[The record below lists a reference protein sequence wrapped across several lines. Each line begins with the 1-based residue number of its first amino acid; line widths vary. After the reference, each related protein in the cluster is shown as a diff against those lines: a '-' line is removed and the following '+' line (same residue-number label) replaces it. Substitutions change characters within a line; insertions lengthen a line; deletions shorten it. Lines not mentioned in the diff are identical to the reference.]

1 MKVKAIL
8 HVIEYD
14 FKNFFRYRWFIVGL
28 IAMNLADLFISAVVF
43 TQMARI
49 NTPNFNYFQFFAP
62 GLAVV
67 GLFASAFM
75 IGREINMEVRREIHH
90 YLLSL
95 PMTRTELA
103 IGRVLAGGLRGML
116 YMTPL
121 LITNFLVIHFPT
133 LPQLLLIL
141 LTLLLLAIGISGV
154 SISIAVSTTSFE
166 KFVTARGVVYYLLF
180 FCSSVFY
187 PLLVIQN
194 ALEPKGLGLLVVFAQ
209 VNPLTSGADMIRSFL
224 LDPQVYVFSPFMLL
238 NVAIFSGMFASLAI
252 FAYMKI
258 LQRH

>member
-1 MKVKAIL
+1 VKAIL

-14 FKNFFRYRWFIVGL
+14 FRNFFRYRWFIAAL
-28 IAMNLADLFISAVVF
+28 IAMNLADLFISAIVF
-43 TQMARI
+43 TQM
-49 NTPNFNYFQFFAP
+49 TSLVDYFKFFAP
-62 GLAVV
+62 GLAVI

-75 IGREINMEVRREIHH
+75 IGREINMEVRREVHH

-121 LITNFLVIHFPT
+121 LITNFIVLHFPT

-166 KFVTARGVVYYLLF
+166 KFVTARGVVYYMFF

-187 PLLVIQN
+187 PLEVIQVL
-194 ALEPKGLGLLVVFAQ
+194 ATKGLGPLVTFAQ
-209 VNPLTSGADMIRSFL
+209 VNPLTNGSDLIRSFI
-224 LDPQVYVFSPFMLL
+224 LDPQKYVFSPLMIL
-238 NVAIFSGMFASLAI
+238 NVAVFSVI
-252 FAYMKI
+252 FAFLATFAYTKI

>member
-1 MKVKAIL
+1 MKAII

-14 FKNFFRYRWFIVGL
+14 FRNFFRYRWFIAAL
-28 IAMNLADLFISAVVF
+28 IAMNFADLFISAIVF
-43 TQMARI
+43 TQMASI
-49 NTPNFNYFQFFAP
+49 ADYFRFFAP

-90 YLLSL
+90 YMLSL

-121 LITNFLVIHFPT
+121 LITNFILLSFPT

-141 LTLLLLAIGISGV
+141 VTLLLLAIGISGV
-154 SISIAVSTTSFE
+154 SIAIATSTTSFE
-166 KFVTARGVVYYLLF
+166 KFVTARGAVYYLFF

-187 PLLVIQN
+187 PLSMIQVLSTRGLWPLV
-194 ALEPKGLGLLVVFAQ
+194 AFAQ
-209 VNPLTSGADMIRSFL
+209 INPLTNGSDLIRSFL
-224 LDPQVYVFSPFMLL
+224 LNSPEYTFSPLMLL
-238 NVAIFSGMFASLAI
+238 DVAAFCVI
-252 FAYMKI
+252 FALVATFAYSRI

>member
-1 MKVKAIL
+1 MKAIL

-14 FKNFFRYRWFIVGL
+14 FRNFFRYRWFIAAL

-43 TQMARI
+43 TQMTRGVVD
-49 NTPNFNYFQFFAP
+49 YFRFFAP
-62 GLAVV
+62 GLAVL

-75 IGREINMEVRREIHH
+75 IGREVNMEVRREVHH

-103 IGRVLAGGLRGML
+103 IGRVLSGGLRGML

-121 LITNFLVIHFPT
+121 LITNFVLLGLPT
-133 LPQLLLIL
+133 LPQLLLML
-141 LTLLLLAIGISGV
+141 LALFLLAIGISGV

-166 KFVTARGVVYYLLF
+166 KFVTARGVVYYLFF

-187 PLLVIQN
+187 PMTIIQTLETAGLTPLVR
-194 ALEPKGLGLLVVFAQ
+194 FAQ
-209 VNPLTSGADMIRSFL
+209 INPLTNGSDLLRSFL
-224 LDPQVYVFSPFMLL
+224 LGSPAFSPLMLL
-238 NVAIFSGMFASLAI
+238 DVAVFCMI
-252 FAYMKI
+252 FAFFATFAYSRI
-258 LQRH
+258 LMRH

>member
-1 MKVKAIL
+1 VRVRAIL
-8 HVIEYD
+8 RVIEYD

-43 TQMARI
+43 NKMTSI
-49 NTPNFNYFQFFAP
+49 VKYFQFFAP

-95 PMTRTELA
+95 PMTRAELA

-121 LITNFLVIHFPT
+121 LITNFVVLRFPT
-133 LPQLLLIL
+133 LPELLLIL
-141 LTLLLLAIGISGV
+141 LTLLMLAIGISGV

-166 KFVTARGVVYYLLF
+166 KFVTARGVVYYMLF

-187 PLLVIQN
+187 PLSVIQI
-194 ALEPKGLGLLVVFAQ
+194 LSTKGLAVLVVFAQ
-209 VNPLTSGADMIRSFL
+209 VNPLTNGADMIRSFL
-224 LDPQVYVFSPFMLL
+224 LNSPEYVFSPLMLL
-238 NVAIFSGMFASLAI
+238 NVAIFSAFFASLAV

>member
-1 MKVKAIL
+1 MKAIL

-14 FKNFFRYRWFIVGL
+14 FKNFFRYRWFIIGL
-28 IAMNLADLFISAVVF
+28 ITMNLADLFISAVVF
-43 TQMARI
+43 TQMTKNI
-49 NTPNFNYFQFFAP
+49 PNFDYFQFFAP
-62 GLAVV
+62 GLAVL

-95 PMTRTELA
+95 PMTRAELA

-121 LITNFLVIHFPT
+121 LITNFIVLRFPT
-133 LPQLLLIL
+133 LPQILLIL
-141 LTLLLLAIGISGV
+141 LTLLLLAVGISGV

-166 KFVTARGVVYYLLF
+166 KFVTARGVIYYLLF

-187 PLLVIQN
+187 PMSIIQVL
-194 ALEPKGLGLLVVFAQ
+194 ATKGLGNLVLFAQ
-209 VNPLTSGADMIRSFL
+209 INPLTNGADMIRSFL
-224 LDPQVYVFSPFMLL
+224 LDSPDYVFSPLMLL
-238 NVAIFSGMFASLAI
+238 DVAIFSMIFVFIAT
-252 FAYMKI
+252 FAYMKV

>member
-1 MKVKAIL
+1 MKAII

-14 FKNFFRYRWFIVGL
+14 FRNFFRYRWFIAAL
-28 IAMNLADLFISAVVF
+28 IAMNLADLFISAIVF
-43 TQMARI
+43 TQMTSI
-49 NTPNFNYFQFFAP
+49 VNYFKFFAP

-90 YLLSL
+90 YMLSL

-121 LITNFLVIHFPT
+121 LITNFLVLSFPT

-141 LTLLLLAIGISGV
+141 VTLLLLAIGISGV
-154 SISIAVSTTSFE
+154 SISIAASTTSFE
-166 KFVTARGVVYYLLF
+166 KFVTARGAIYYLFF

-187 PLLVIQN
+187 PLSMIQVLSTRGLWPLV
-194 ALEPKGLGLLVVFAQ
+194 AFAQ
-209 VNPLTSGADMIRSFL
+209 INPLTNGSDLIRSFL
-224 LDPQVYVFSPFMLL
+224 LDSPEYVFSPLMLL
-238 NVAIFSGMFASLAI
+238 DVAVFSII
-252 FAYMKI
+252 FAFLAAFAYSKV

>member
-1 MKVKAIL
+1 VKAIL

-14 FKNFFRYRWFIVGL
+14 FRNFFRYRWFIIAL

-43 TQMARI
+43 TQMTRGI
-49 NTPNFNYFQFFAP
+49 VDYFRFFAP
-62 GLAVV
+62 GLAVL

-75 IGREINMEVRREIHH
+75 IGREINMEVRREVHH

-95 PMTRTELA
+95 PMSRIELA
-103 IGRVLAGGLRGML
+103 IGRLLAGGLRGML

-121 LITNFLVIHFPT
+121 LLTNFVILGLPT

-141 LTLLLLAIGISGV
+141 LALLLLAIGISGV

-166 KFVTARGVVYYLLF
+166 KFVTARGVIYYLFF

-187 PLLVIQN
+187 PMAIIQTLETRGLTPLV
-194 ALEPKGLGLLVVFAQ
+194 KFAQ
-209 VNPLTSGADMIRSFL
+209 INPLTNGSDLIRSFL
-224 LDPQVYVFSPFMLL
+224 LGSPSFSPLMLL
-238 NVAIFSGMFASLAI
+238 DVAIFSVI
-252 FAYMKI
+252 FALCATFAYAKI
-258 LQRH
+258 LMRH

>member
-1 MKVKAIL
+1 VKAII
-8 HVIEYD
+8 HIIEYD
-14 FKNFFRYRWFIVGL
+14 FRNFFRYRWFVIGL

-43 TQMARI
+43 TQMASASI
-49 NTPNFNYFQFFAP
+49 VVNYFQFFAP

-103 IGRVLAGGLRGML
+103 VGRVLAGGMRGML

-121 LITNFLVIHFPT
+121 LITNFIVLRFPT

-166 KFVTARGVVYYLLF
+166 KFVTARGVVYYMLF

-187 PLLVIQN
+187 PLSVIQVLG
-194 ALEPKGLGLLVVFAQ
+194 AKGLGPLVTFAK
-209 VNPLTSGADMIRSFL
+209 VNPLTNGSDLIRSFL
-224 LDPQVYVFSPFMLL
+224 LDSPEYVFSPLMLL
-238 NVAIFSGMFASLAI
+238 NVAVFSGIFAFLAI
-252 FAYMKI
+252 FTYAKI
-258 LQRH
+258 LQRQ

>member
-1 MKVKAIL
+1 MRQIL

-14 FKNFFRYRWFIVGL
+14 FRNFFRYRWFIIAL
-28 IAMNLADLFISAVVF
+28 LAMNFADLFISAIVFSQMTRGVVD
-43 TQMARI
+43 
-49 NTPNFNYFQFFAP
+49 YFRFFAP
-62 GLAVV
+62 GLAVI

-75 IGREINMEVRREIHH
+75 IGREVNMEVRREVHH

-121 LITNFLVIHFPT
+121 LITNFALLGLPT
-133 LPQLLLIL
+133 LPELLVIL
-141 LTLLLLAIGISGV
+141 LALFLLAVGISGV

-166 KFVTARGVVYYLLF
+166 KFVTARGVVYYMFF

-187 PLLVIQN
+187 PMAIIQTLETRGLAPLVR
-194 ALEPKGLGLLVVFAQ
+194 FAEI
-209 VNPLTSGADMIRSFL
+209 NPLTNGSDLIRSFL
-224 LDPQVYVFSPFMLL
+224 LGSPVFSPLMLL
-238 NVAIFSGMFASLAI
+238 DVAIFCAI
-252 FAYMKI
+252 FSLLATFAYAKI
-258 LQRH
+258 LMRR

>member
-1 MKVKAIL
+1 MKAII

-14 FKNFFRYRWFIVGL
+14 FRNFFRYRWFIAAL
-28 IAMNLADLFISAVVF
+28 IAMNLADLFISAIVF
-43 TQMARI
+43 TQMTSI
-49 NTPNFNYFQFFAP
+49 VNYFKFFAP

-90 YLLSL
+90 YMLSL

-121 LITNFLVIHFPT
+121 LITNFLVLSFPT

-141 LTLLLLAIGISGV
+141 VTLLLLAIGISGV
-154 SISIAVSTTSFE
+154 SISIAASTTSFE
-166 KFVTARGVVYYLLF
+166 KFVTARGAIYYLFF

-187 PLLVIQN
+187 PLSMIQVLSTRGLWPLV
-194 ALEPKGLGLLVVFAQ
+194 AFAQ
-209 VNPLTSGADMIRSFL
+209 INPLTNGSDLIRSFL
-224 LDPQVYVFSPFMLL
+224 LDSPEYVFSPLMLL
-238 NVAIFSGMFASLAI
+238 DVAVFSII
-252 FAYMKI
+252 FAFLAAFEYSKV

>member
-1 MKVKAIL
+1 MKAII

-14 FKNFFRYRWFIVGL
+14 FRNFFRYRWFIAAL
-28 IAMNLADLFISAVVF
+28 IAMNLADLFISAIVF
-43 TQMARI
+43 TQMTSI
-49 NTPNFNYFQFFAP
+49 VNYFKFFAP

-90 YLLSL
+90 YMLSL

-103 IGRVLAGGLRGML
+103 IGRVLGGGLRGMV

-121 LITNFLVIHFPT
+121 LITNFIVLSFPT

-141 LTLLLLAIGISGV
+141 VTLLLLAIGISGV
-154 SISIAVSTTSFE
+154 SIAIATSTTSFE
-166 KFVTARGVVYYLLF
+166 KFVTARGAVYYLFF

-187 PLLVIQN
+187 PLYVIQE
-194 ALEPKGLGLLVVFAQ
+194 LSERGLWPLVAFAQ
-209 VNPLTSGADMIRSFL
+209 INPLTNGSDLIRSFL
-224 LDPQVYVFSPFMLL
+224 LNSPEFTFSPLMLLDVAVFS
-238 NVAIFSGMFASLAI
+238 VI
-252 FAYMKI
+252 FAFLAVFAYTRI

>member
-1 MKVKAIL
+1 
-8 HVIEYD
+8 
-14 FKNFFRYRWFIVGL
+14 
-28 IAMNLADLFISAVVF
+28 MNLADLFISAVVF
-43 TQMARI
+43 TQMTNI
-49 NTPNFNYFQFFAP
+49 VDYFRFFAP

-90 YLLSL
+90 YMLSL

-103 IGRVLAGGLRGML
+103 IGRVLAGGLRGMI

-121 LITNFLVIHFPT
+121 LITNFIVLHFPS
-133 LPQLLLIL
+133 PAQLFLIL

-187 PLLVIQN
+187 PLSVIQVL
-194 ALEPKGLGLLVVFAQ
+194 ATRGLGPLVTFAQ
-209 VNPLTSGADMIRSFL
+209 INPLTNGSDLIRSFL
-224 LDPQVYVFSPFMLL
+224 LDPSSGYVFTPLMLL
-238 NVAIFSGMFASLAI
+238 DVAVFSGI
-252 FAYMKI
+252 FAFLAVFAYSRI
-258 LQRH
+258 LQRQ

>member
-1 MKVKAIL
+1 VKAIL

-14 FKNFFRYRWFIVGL
+14 FRNFFRYRWFIIAL
-28 IAMNLADLFISAVVF
+28 LAMNLADLFISAIVF
-43 TQMARI
+43 TQMTRGI
-49 NTPNFNYFQFFAP
+49 VDYFRFFAP
-62 GLAVV
+62 GLAVI

-75 IGREINMEVRREIHH
+75 IGREINMEVRREVHH

-121 LITNFLVIHFPT
+121 LITNFLLLRYPT
-133 LPQLLLIL
+133 LPQLLIIL
-141 LTLLLLAIGISGV
+141 LALFLLAIGISGV

-166 KFVTARGVVYYLLF
+166 KFVTARGVVYYLFF

-187 PLLVIQN
+187 PMVIIQT
-194 ALEPKGLGLLVVFAQ
+194 LEEKGLAPLVTFAQ
-209 VNPLTSGADMIRSFL
+209 INPLTNGSDLIRSFL
-224 LDPQVYVFSPFMLL
+224 LGAPEFSSLMLLDVAVFS
-238 NVAIFSGMFASLAI
+238 VI
-252 FAYMKI
+252 FAFCATFAYARI
-258 LQRH
+258 LMRQ

>member
-1 MKVKAIL
+1 VKAIL

-14 FKNFFRYRWFIVGL
+14 FRNFFRYKWFIAGL

-43 TQMARI
+43 TKMTTI
-49 NTPNFNYFQFFAP
+49 VDYFRFFAP

-90 YLLSL
+90 YMLSL

-121 LITNFLVIHFPT
+121 LITNFIVLRFPT

-166 KFVTARGVVYYLLF
+166 KFVTARGVVYYMLF

-187 PLLVIQN
+187 PLSVIQVL
-194 ALEPKGLGLLVVFAQ
+194 AAKGLGPLVTFAQ
-209 VNPLTSGADMIRSFL
+209 VNPLTNGSDLIRSFL
-224 LDPQVYVFSPFMLL
+224 LDSSSGYVFSPLMLL
-238 NVAIFSGMFASLAI
+238 NVAVFSGI
-252 FAYMKI
+252 FAFLATFAYSKI
-258 LQRH
+258 LQRQ

>member
-1 MKVKAIL
+1 MKAIL

-14 FKNFFRYRWFIVGL
+14 FRNFFRYRWFIIGL
-28 IAMNLADLFISAVVF
+28 IAMNFADLFISAVVF
-43 TQMARI
+43 SQMTSI
-49 NTPNFNYFQFFAP
+49 VNYFRFFAP
-62 GLAVV
+62 GLAVL

-75 IGREINMEVRREIHH
+75 IGREINMEVRREVHH

-95 PMTRTELA
+95 PMTRGELA

-121 LITNFLVIHFPT
+121 LITNFILLGLPT

-166 KFVTARGVVYYLLF
+166 KFVTARGVVYYMLF

-187 PLLVIQN
+187 PLSIIQI
-194 ALEPKGLGLLVVFAQ
+194 LSTKGLGALVTFAQ
-209 VNPLTSGADMIRSFL
+209 INPLTNGSDLIRSFL
-224 LDPQVYVFSPFMLL
+224 LGPPEYSFSPLMILD
-238 NVAIFSGMFASLAI
+238 VAIFSVI
-252 FAYMKI
+252 FAFLATFAYSRV

>member
-1 MKVKAIL
+1 MKQIL

-14 FKNFFRYRWFIVGL
+14 FRNFFRFRWFIIAL
-28 IAMNLADLFISAVVF
+28 LAMNLADLFISAVVF
-43 TQMARI
+43 SQMTRGVVD
-49 NTPNFNYFQFFAP
+49 YFQFFAP
-62 GLAVV
+62 GLAVI

-75 IGREINMEVRREIHH
+75 IGREINMEVRREVHH

-121 LITNFLVIHFPT
+121 LVTNYVLLGFPT
-133 LPQLLLIL
+133 LPQLLVMLF
-141 LTLLLLAIGISGV
+141 TLFLLAIGISGV

-166 KFVTARGVVYYLLF
+166 KFVTARGVVYYMFF

-187 PLLVIQN
+187 PMTIIQTLELRGLAPLVR
-194 ALEPKGLGLLVVFAQ
+194 FAEI
-209 VNPLTSGADMIRSFL
+209 NPLTNGSDLIRSFL
-224 LDPQVYVFSPFMLL
+224 LGSPAFSPLMLVDVAVFS
-238 NVAIFSGMFASLAI
+238 VI
-252 FAYMKI
+252 FAFFATFAYAKI
-258 LQRH
+258 LMRR

>member
-1 MKVKAIL
+1 VKAIL
-8 HVIEYD
+8 HVLEYD
-14 FKNFFRYRWFIVGL
+14 FRNFFRYRWFIAGL
-28 IAMNLADLFISAVVF
+28 IAMNLTDLFISAVVF
-43 TQMARI
+43 TQMASASI
-49 NTPNFNYFQFFAP
+49 VANYFQFFAP

-90 YLLSL
+90 YMLSL

-103 IGRVLAGGLRGML
+103 VGRVLAGGLRGML

-121 LITNFLVIHFPT
+121 LITNFIVLRFPT

-166 KFVTARGVVYYLLF
+166 KFVTARGVVYYMLF

-187 PLLVIQN
+187 PLSVIQVL
-194 ALEPKGLGLLVVFAQ
+194 AAKGLGPLVTFAQ
-209 VNPLTSGADMIRSFL
+209 VNPLTNGSDLIRSFL
-224 LDPQVYVFSPFMLL
+224 LDSPDYIFSPLMLL
-238 NVAIFSGMFASLAI
+238 NVAIFSVVFALLAT
-252 FAYMKI
+252 FAYAKI